1 MRTATTDFIG
11 QALSVLCVIHCV
23 ATPVV
28 LAVAPA
34 AMGVFG
40 HAHPVLLVLVLVTA
54 AMAFIPGYRHH
65 RQAAPLFVGLGGVTL
80 LTLGTVVF
88 QSSLLL
94 DTAFSVAGAG
104 LMLTAHWKN
113 RTAHRHCHACEA
125 RSLGATP

>member
-1 MRTATTDFIG
+1 MRTATTDLIG
-11 QALSVLCVIHCV
+11 QALSVLCVIHCA

-28 LAVAPA
+28 LALAPA
-34 AMGVFG
+34 AMGMFG
-40 HAHPVLLVLVLVTA
+40 NAHPVLLLLVLATA

-65 RQAAPLFVGLGGVTL
+65 RHALPLLLGLGGVTL

-88 QSSLLL
+88 HTSLAL
-94 DTAFSVAGAG
+94 DTAFSVSGAA

-125 RSLGATP
+125 